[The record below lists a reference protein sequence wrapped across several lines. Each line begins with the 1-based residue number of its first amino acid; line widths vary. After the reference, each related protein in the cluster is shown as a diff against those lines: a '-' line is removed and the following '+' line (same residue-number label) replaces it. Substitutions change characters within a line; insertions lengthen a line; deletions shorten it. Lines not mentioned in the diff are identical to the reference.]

1 MVKVSLLQRCVPT
14 FSVTPEIG
22 IYTSLI
28 RAGSLSHYCLDQKG
42 ATVVVSLPLYSSY
55 SVWTPKGGDTSDETV
70 HRCILP
76 RGRYNDNFAINCNRN
91 IIVKWS
97 IVFYIFVV
105 VANTHMFCWTL
116 SLMSLAVK
124 NSCQPLPWHYDPADS
139 SATQSQ
145 HCVCCCIGIKVLPN
159 YNADHIHFVLTV
171 ALGIIL

>member
-1 MVKVSLLQRCVPT
+1 MVNVSLFKRCVPT

-76 RGRYNDNFAINCNRN
+76 RGRYNDNFAIHCNRN

-105 VANTHMFCWTL
+105 VANTQCFVGLFLSCL
-116 SLMSLAVK
+116 SLLKTAVSPSLGTTTQQTQV
-124 NSCQPLPWHYDPADS
+124 PLS
-139 SATQSQ
+139 LNT
-145 HCVCCCIGIKVLPN
+145 VCAAALVLRC
-159 YNADHIHFVLTV
+159 YLITMQTTYTLY
-171 ALGIIL
+171 